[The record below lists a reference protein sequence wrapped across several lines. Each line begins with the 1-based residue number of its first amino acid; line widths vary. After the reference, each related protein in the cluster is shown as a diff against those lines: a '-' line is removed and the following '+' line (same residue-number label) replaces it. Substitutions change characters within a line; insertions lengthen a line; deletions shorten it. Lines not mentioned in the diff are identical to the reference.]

1 MNPDFAYRGFIVTWL
16 LLTGSE
22 RKRRSNFSTVNTAQG
37 KGHNKLSF
45 QQLMSHCKA
54 HEERQIPYFLKG
66 QSNPRTREPGYEV
79 TEILWG
85 GA

>member
-1 MNPDFAYRGFIVTWL
+1 MNPYFAYRGLIVTWL

-45 QQLMSHCKA
+45 QQLCHTKA

-66 QSNPRTREPGYEV
+66 QSNSRTREPG
-79 TEILWG
+79 
-85 GA
+85 